1 MKNGDDSGIIT
12 SNVYDGEIYNRLN
25 PLVER
30 ITGLVFRNIDFDAES
45 LKTLRECSAENR
57 HIVYASFHSSNISL
71 LILYNLLRRHGF
83 EPPVFSL
90 EYNPFMLQTVGF
102 VWRRIVKLLDQVILR
117 RKYKFVLDTDHVRR
131 LITGGKSIILSLMS
145 RRFFIKRY
153 MEIKYDSILH
163 LIEVQKSIDTPIY
176 LLPQMIFWNRNPE
189 RTGNK
194 SVIWTSPRDILTSKA
209 TGDKGLISGWIATL
223 KSPMPAYA
231 RITEP
236 LNLRE
241 EIAASRSDDSRQIAM
256 EIRNKLL
263 GIYHHEKRT
272 TLGPVIKSRQ
282 EMMEKVLY
290 HRNVLDEIA
299 RLVREEGAPERK
311 LRRKAYR
318 YYREIAADYSL
329 VYTSYFAKSVSV
341 LLRKIFDG
349 ISYDPESIKML
360 REAAQRGP
368 LVFTPCHKSHMDY
381 LIISFLLFMN
391 NMFPPHIAAGVNL
404 SFWPMGVI
412 FRHSGAF
419 FLRRSF
425 KGLKLYPV
433 IFKQYIKTLVS
444 EGYSIEFFIEGGRT
458 RTGKLALPKLGFLNY
473 LMDAIDEGYN
483 TDLVFVPVAIN
494 YDRILEE
501 QSYVAEVKG
510 REKTAES
517 VSAMV
522 ESRKLLK
529 RKYGRV
535 YVTFNS
541 PFTLNE
547 IKESGVGS
555 DKIAL
560 EVANNVIRRIN
571 EVTVVTPFALA
582 TAAMLISAVKGFS
595 RRMLV
600 ERITAIHRYFT
611 AAGIRMSESLHDLSN
626 LDEIVDYVIGA
637 YMEDRIVEEL
647 RVEGSKKKEVVKDFY
662 LLREDNRARI
672 VFYKN
677 SIIHYLAPLS
687 MAAVAVLVSRKN
699 GDTGYTAIREACR
712 GIERLFSNEFVLPS
726 PEEDDG
732 LPFRREV
739 FEHLRAENIISVDND
754 TITADET
761 GADVLKY
768 HAKIIQEYFE
778 SYLIVLHTVL
788 NQRVRKMGRKDF
800 IADVRRA
807 GVRLYHTG
815 EARLSESLSM
825 PNYEN
830 AVHRLVDDGILVQ
843 RGAGQKNAEISTV
856 DKDRALELFSFI
868 KACLEVIA

>member
-1 MKNGDDSGIIT
+1 MKNGGDSGIIT

-25 PLVER
+25 PLVEK
-30 ITGLVFRNIDFDAES
+30 ITGVVFRNIDFDAES
-45 LKTLRECSAENR
+45 LKTLRQCSAENR

-90 EYNPFMLQTVGF
+90 EYNPFLLQTVGF
-102 VWRRIVKLLDQVILR
+102 VWKRIVKLLDQVILR
-117 RKYKFVLDTDHVRR
+117 RKYKFVLDTDHVRE

-145 RRFFIKRY
+145 RHFFIKRY

-163 LIEVQKSIDTPIY
+163 LIEVQKQIETPIY

-189 RTGNK
+189 RSGTKG
-194 SVIWTSPRDILTSKA
+194 VIWTSPRDILTSKA
-209 TGDKGLISGWIATL
+209 TGDKGLVSGWIATL
-223 KSPMPAYA
+223 KSPMPAYV
-231 RITEP
+231 RITSP
-236 LNLRE
+236 LNLQD
-241 EIAASRSDDSRQIAM
+241 EIASSKSNDSRQIAM

-272 TLGPVIKSRQ
+272 TLGPVIKSQQ

-299 RLVREEGAPERK
+299 RLAREDGTPERK
-311 LRRKAYR
+311 LRKKAYK
-318 YYREIAADYSL
+318 YYREIAADYSM
-329 VYTSYFAKSVSV
+329 VYTSYFAKTVSV

-360 REAAQRGP
+360 REAAQKGP

-381 LIISFLLFMN
+381 LIISFILFMN

-433 IFKQYIKTLVS
+433 IFKQYVKTLVS

-483 TDLVFVPVAIN
+483 RDLVFVPVAIN

-517 VSAMV
+517 VSAMM

-535 YVTFNS
+535 YVTFNT
-541 PFTLNE
+541 PFTLTE
-547 IKESGVGS
+547 IRREGVEKQ
-555 DKIAL
+555 DVAF
-560 EVANNVIRRIN
+560 EVANTVIRRIN
-571 EVTVVTPFALA
+571 EVTVVTPFAL
-582 TAAMLISAVKGFS
+582 TTTAMLISAVKGFS
-595 RRMLV
+595 RQMLV
-600 ERITAIHRYFT
+600 ERIAAIHRFFMS
-611 AAGIRMSESLHDLSN
+611 AGIRMSESLHDLSN

-637 YMEDRIVEEL
+637 YMKDRIVEEL

-677 SIIHYLAPLS
+677 SIIHYLVPLS
-687 MAAVAVLVSRKN
+687 MAAVAILVSRKKAN
-699 GDTGYTAIREACR
+699 AGFSAVKETWLELR
-712 GIERLFSNEFVLPS
+712 GLFAHEFIFS
-726 PEEDDG
+726 SAAEEDG
-732 LPFRREV
+732 LPFERGV
-739 FEHLRAENIISVDND
+739 FEHLQAVNIIAGEDGVITVDE
-754 TITADET
+754 A
-761 GADVLKY
+761 GADVLRY

-778 SYLIVLHTVL
+778 SYYIVLHTVL
-788 NQRVRKMGRKDF
+788 NQRVRKIGRKDF
-800 IADVRRA
+800 IADVRRV

-815 EARLSESLSM
+815 EVRLSESLSM

-830 AVHRLVDDGILVQ
+830 AVRRLGDGGILVQ
-843 RGAGQKNAEISTV
+843 KGAGSKNAEISTV
-856 DKDRALELFSFI
+856 DKDRALAMFDFV
-868 KACLEVIA
+868 KTCLEVIA

>member
-1 MKNGDDSGIIT
+1 MKNGGDSGIIT

-25 PLVER
+25 PLVEKL
-30 ITGLVFRNIDFDAES
+30 TGVVFRNIDFDAES
-45 LKTLRECSAENR
+45 LKTLQECSAENR

-90 EYNPFMLQTVGF
+90 EYNPFLLQPAGF
-102 VWRRIVKLLDQVILR
+102 VWKRIVKLLDQVILR
-117 RKYKFVLDTDHVRR
+117 RKYKFVLDTDHVRE

-145 RRFFIKRY
+145 RHFFIKRY

-163 LIEVQKSIDTPIY
+163 LVEVQKRIETPIY

-189 RTGNK
+189 RSGNK
-194 SVIWTSPRDILTSKA
+194 NVLWTSPRDILTSKA

-223 KSPMPAYA
+223 KSPMPAYV
-231 RITEP
+231 RITAP
-236 LNLRE
+236 LNLKE
-241 EIAASRSDDSRQIAM
+241 EIASSKSDDSRQIAI

-272 TLGPVIKSRQ
+272 TLGPVIKSQQ

-299 RLVREEGAPERK
+299 RLARDDGTPERK
-311 LRRKAYR
+311 LRKKAYK

-329 VYTSYFAKSVSV
+329 VYTSYFAKTVSV

-360 REAAQRGP
+360 REAAQKGP

-381 LIISFLLFMN
+381 LIISFILFMN

-433 IFKQYIKTLVS
+433 VFKQYVKTLVS

-483 TDLVFVPVAIN
+483 RDLVFVPVSIN

-535 YVTFNS
+535 YVTFNT

-547 IKESGVGS
+547 IREGGVEKENV
-555 DKIAL
+555 AL
-560 EVANNVIRRIN
+560 EVANTVIRRIN
-571 EVTVVTPFALA
+571 EVTVVTPFALT

-595 RRMLV
+595 RQMLV
-600 ERITAIHRYFT
+600 ERIAAIHRYFSS
-611 AAGIRMSESLHDLSN
+611 AGIRMSESLHDLSN

-662 LLREDNRARI
+662 VLREDNRARI

-677 SIIHYLAPLS
+677 SIIHYMVPLS
-687 MAAVAVLVSRKN
+687 MAAVAVLVSRKKA
-699 GDTGYTAIREACR
+699 DTGYSAVKEICLTLR
-712 GIERLFSNEFVLPS
+712 RLFAHEFVFS
-726 PEEDDG
+726 PPTDEDG
-732 LPFRREV
+732 LPFDRDV
-739 FEHLRAENIISVDND
+739 FEHLRTEHIIAGEDGVITVDE
-754 TITADET
+754 A
-761 GADVLKY
+761 GVDVLRY

-778 SYLIVLHTVL
+778 SYYIVLHTVL
-788 NQRVRKMGRKDF
+788 NQRVRKTGRKDF

-815 EARLSESLSM
+815 EVRLSESLSM

-830 AVHRLVDDGILVQ
+830 AVRWLGDDGILVQ
-843 RGAGQKNAEISTV
+843 KGAGTKNAEISMV
-856 DKDRALELFSFI
+856 DKDRALTIFDFV
-868 KACLEVIA
+868 KTCLEVIA

>member
-329 VYTSYFAKSVSV
+329 V
-341 LLRKIFDG
+341 
-349 ISYDPESIKML
+349 
-360 REAAQRGP
+360 
-368 LVFTPCHKSHMDY
+368 
-381 LIISFLLFMN
+381 
-391 NMFPPHIAAGVNL
+391 
-404 SFWPMGVI
+404 
-412 FRHSGAF
+412 
-419 FLRRSF
+419 
-425 KGLKLYPV
+425 
-433 IFKQYIKTLVS
+433 
-444 EGYSIEFFIEGGRT
+444 
-458 RTGKLALPKLGFLNY
+458 
-473 LMDAIDEGYN
+473 
-483 TDLVFVPVAIN
+483 
-494 YDRILEE
+494 
-501 QSYVAEVKG
+501 
-510 REKTAES
+510 
-517 VSAMV
+517 
-522 ESRKLLK
+522 
-529 RKYGRV
+529 
-535 YVTFNS
+535 
-541 PFTLNE
+541 
-547 IKESGVGS
+547 
-555 DKIAL
+555 
-560 EVANNVIRRIN
+560 
-571 EVTVVTPFALA
+571 
-582 TAAMLISAVKGFS
+582 
-595 RRMLV
+595 
-600 ERITAIHRYFT
+600 
-611 AAGIRMSESLHDLSN
+611 
-626 LDEIVDYVIGA
+626 
-637 YMEDRIVEEL
+637 
-647 RVEGSKKKEVVKDFY
+647 
-662 LLREDNRARI
+662 
-672 VFYKN
+672 
-677 SIIHYLAPLS
+677 
-687 MAAVAVLVSRKN
+687 
-699 GDTGYTAIREACR
+699 
-712 GIERLFSNEFVLPS
+712 
-726 PEEDDG
+726 
-732 LPFRREV
+732 
-739 FEHLRAENIISVDND
+739 
-754 TITADET
+754 
-761 GADVLKY
+761 
-768 HAKIIQEYFE
+768 
-778 SYLIVLHTVL
+778 
-788 NQRVRKMGRKDF
+788 
-800 IADVRRA
+800 
-807 GVRLYHTG
+807 
-815 EARLSESLSM
+815 
-825 PNYEN
+825 
-830 AVHRLVDDGILVQ
+830 
-843 RGAGQKNAEISTV
+843 
-856 DKDRALELFSFI
+856 
-868 KACLEVIA
+868 